1 MQRRGNLTSEAIGG
15 RTAASLIPT
24 RPAFFLRLCAGIVDL
39 LILAI
44 PLSCFISFLSVG
56 LGISTAFLSLNPGQ
70 TPHDI
75 LLKFGGR
82 FIFTSLLFFVLM
94 SWVYF
99 AGCESSKWRATPGK
113 KFFGLVVTDECGG
126 GVSFWRASLRFWFG
140 RALIHVPYVGIYYF
154 LVDCGRVAF
163 SKDGRAVH
171 DLMAGCVVSRT
182 FVELNSA
189 RR

>member
-1 MQRRGNLTSEAIGG
+1 
-15 RTAASLIPT
+15 
-24 RPAFFLRLCAGIVDL
+24 
-39 LILAI
+39 
-44 PLSCFISFLSVG
+44 
-56 LGISTAFLSLNPGQ
+56 
-70 TPHDI
+70 
-75 LLKFGGR
+75 
-82 FIFTSLLFFVLM
+82 
-94 SWVYF
+94 
-99 AGCESSKWRATPGK
+99 
-113 KFFGLVVTDECGG
+113 VVTDECGG